1 MAGAEAFSASGDP
14 RGALVLHGFTGNPF
28 SIKGVASAIAAA
40 GFTVEAPLLPGHGTA
55 VSDMVDTGW
64 SDWSSAAEEAYLG
77 LAGRCESVAVVG
89 LSMGG
94 TLTCWLG
101 EHHPEIAGLAL
112 INPLVQSIPAD
123 QLAAVRGLVDAGDT
137 LMDGI
142 GSDIALPDAV
152 ELSYDQTPLQPLLSL
167 LEAADE
173 VGGRLGDIAC
183 PVLLLSSRN
192 DHVVSPDNGDKIAS
206 ALGDRCERVWLERSF
221 HVATLDYDRDEVEK
235 RAAEFVSRVT
245 GSGG

>member
-1 MAGAEAFSASGDP
+1 MAGAEPFSAAGGAQ
-14 RGALVLHGFTGNPF
+14 GALVLHGFTGNPF

-40 GFTVEAPLLPGHGTA
+40 GLTVEAPRLPGHGTA
-55 VSDMVDTGW
+55 VADMVETRW
-64 SDWSSAAEEAYLG
+64 SDWSSAAEEAYLD
-77 LAGRCESVAVVG
+77 LAGRCERVAVVG

-123 QLAAVRGLVDAGDT
+123 QLAAVRGLLDAGDT

-173 VGGRLGDIAC
+173 VGAKLGDIAC
-183 PVLLLSSRN
+183 PVLLLSSRD

-245 GSGG
+245 GSSG